1 VQIDTA
7 TVAEQALARFLRAL
21 SAAAIEF
28 AQDLEAP
35 RRGQRQRSLDEV
47 NLGTLQRAVATV
59 PGMDTDEGVS
69 PRQITQSLER
79 QDEPNIRT
87 ALVAMHKRGVVE
99 RAPGP
104 GPQRWRLA
112 EPYR

>member
-1 VQIDTA
+1 
-7 TVAEQALARFLRAL
+7 
-21 SAAAIEF
+21 
-28 AQDLEAP
+28 
-35 RRGQRQRSLDEV
+35 
-47 NLGTLQRAVATV
+47 
-59 PGMDTDEGVS
+59 MDTDEGVS